1 MYTIKEAE
9 EAGLEEI
16 TEIDMETC
24 SEDYRDRAFGFFKGR
39 EIQPEDFVIYAN
51 AKTGVIK
58 RFKMFN
64 GKPIET
70 DWYGCEPITLNG
82 SVRLFLRSVEV

>member
-16 TEIDMETC
+16 EEINTETC
-24 SEDYRDRAFGFFKGR
+24 SKDYRNRAFGFFKGR

-64 GKPIET
+64 GKPIEN
-70 DWYGCEPITLNG
+70 WYGICEPITLNG
-82 SVRLFLRSVEV
+82 SVRLFLESTKA